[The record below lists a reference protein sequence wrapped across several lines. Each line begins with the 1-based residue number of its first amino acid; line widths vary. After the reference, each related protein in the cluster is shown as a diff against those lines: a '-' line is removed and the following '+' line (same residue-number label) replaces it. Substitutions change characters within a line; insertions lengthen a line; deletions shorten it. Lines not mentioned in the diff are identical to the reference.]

1 MNSSLY
7 QCSVMHHRMAP
18 KENKFSYEV
27 FMFMLDLD
35 ELEEIAKKRKL
46 INYNRF
52 NLFSFSDKH
61 HANFPGQKTSKDAA
75 VKTKILEYLTQ
86 QNIDTSSIHR
96 ISLLTNLTTLG
107 YVFNPI
113 SVYYCY
119 NNEGEMICTIA
130 EVCNTFK
137 EMKLY
142 LLSNETKKGDT
153 FTLHTPKLF
162 YVSPFSELDIDFRFI
177 IKKPAETLSLKVND
191 YKEEKCFFTS
201 SLSGKKKKL
210 SDANILLYFLR
221 FPLITVKV
229 VVLIHWQALILYF
242 KKIPFIR
249 KNNNLSLQQ
258 NLIKL

>member
-7 QCSVMHHRMAP
+7 KCSVMHHRMAP

-35 ELEEIAKKRKL
+35 ELKEIVQKRKL
-46 INYNRF
+46 VSHNRF

-61 HANFPGQKTSKDAA
+61 HANFPGQQTAA
-75 VKTKILEYLTQ
+75 DSPVKTKILEYLEQ
-86 QNIDTSSIHR
+86 QGIDKSGIQR
-96 ISLLTNLTTLG
+96 ILLLTNLTTLG

-119 NNEGEMICTIA
+119 NSEGEIICTVA

-142 LLSNETKKGDT
+142 LLSSETKKGDT

-177 IKKPAETLSLKVND
+177 IKKPGDVLSLKVND

-201 SLSGKKKKL
+201 SLSGSRKKL
-210 SDANILLYFLR
+210 SDANMLLYFLR
-221 FPLITVKV
+221 FPMITVKV
-229 VVLIHWQALILYF
+229 IALIHWQALILYF

-258 NLIKL
+258 NLVKL